1 MSRLVTI
8 LLLLIGTTC
17 YSQSDEIYRLTFS
30 DTSNFRLTTCLRHN
44 RPAIFFI
51 ADTTDRWVT
60 SRFWLD
66 GLNESSAEVM
76 RRIEND
82 EHHLY
87 NHTYLFRDTTLDKLI
102 SDSEKRSLKQK
113 AGLLQSKSIAL
124 KGKNFRTVSST
135 KKLTGFYFVTTEPV
149 FTSDRKYAFIDLTVF
164 YKENKKQELND
175 TYFGKICVV
184 YEKQNDNR
192 WKKIYVRDHLIL

>member
-30 DTSNFRLTTCLRHN
+30 DTSNFRLTTCLRHK

-82 EHHLY
+82 EHHPY

-113 AGLLQSKSIAL
+113 ASLLQSKSIAL
-124 KGKNFRTVSST
+124 KGKNFHTVSST

-175 TYFGKICVV
+175 TYFGTICVV

-192 WKKIYVRDHLIL
+192 WMKINVRDHLIL

>member
-1 MSRLVTI
+1 
-8 LLLLIGTTC
+8 
-17 YSQSDEIYRLTFS
+17 
-30 DTSNFRLTTCLRHN
+30 
-44 RPAIFFI
+44 
-51 ADTTDRWVT
+51 VT